1 MAHRSDTG
9 PGTPIPTL
17 DRPGIR
23 PYRGLVIEAY
33 PVCSNLAS
41 RADYFLFVI
50 TSFDDGRKHHGVDER
65 TSLATLS
72 AVAAANIDACEPID
86 DAVIS
91 PSSKKMTPQPLPR
104 LALPPA
110 SLQCFA
116 LVVTRRSPCTSHR
129 SDQSRFRCLRKK
141 SKQSSLQPLSHSN
154 TLSTAS
160 RNTSAIRNTMSIVVV
175 CWLFSIAM
183 FVSSSQSA
191 KDGASSGPPEGI
203 CQSDPILK

>member
-1 MAHRSDTG
+1 MACGLPLCPQRRAVRWGVRYCKGCRRDTDY
-9 PGTPIPTL
+9 PI
-17 DRPGIR
+17 
-23 PYRGLVIEAY
+23 
-33 PVCSNLAS
+33 NLCQV
-41 RADYFLFVI
+41 FFVW
-50 TSFDDGRKHHGVDER
+50 R
-65 TSLATLS
+65 TSEGRITRRELAVLHAQT
-72 AVAAANIDACEPID
+72 A
-86 DAVIS
+86 
-91 PSSKKMTPQPLPR
+91 R
-104 LALPPA
+104 LCGSCAA
-110 SLQCFA
+110 SLQRFA

-175 CWLFSIAM
+175 CLLFSIAM